1 MTGEQFSI
9 PLRRLAAPLAAWAA
23 RAGLSADSV
32 TLACFATGLGAVLA
46 IGRGWF
52 LPGAG
57 LILLSRILDGLDG
70 ELARA
75 TRPTHWGA
83 FLDLVLSFVLVMLL
97 PFSFA
102 LAMPDR
108 SLAALFLTLAIA
120 CQAMGSLSFAQVAT
134 RAGRPPS
141 RIGVLDKLALHA
153 ALLLACLLPS
163 GFSII
168 AYTIGI
174 VCFIALG
181 LRLATAHMR
190 LS

>member
-1 MTGEQFSI
+1 MDAARFFD
-9 PLRRLAAPLAAWAA
+9 PLPRLAAPLVARAA
-23 RAGLSADSV
+23 RAGLSADSL
-32 TLACFATGLGAVLA
+32 TLACFAAGLCAVLA

-57 LILLSRILDGLDG
+57 LLLLSRILDGLDG

-75 TRPTHWGA
+75 TKATHWGA
-83 FLDLVLSFVLVMLL
+83 FLDLVLSFILVMVL

-108 SLAALFLTLAIA
+108 ALAALFLTLAIA
-120 CQAMGSLSFAQVAT
+120 CQAVGSLAFAQVAT
-134 RAGRPPS
+134 RAGHPPS
-141 RIGVLDKLALHA
+141 RIGVLDKLAIHA

-168 AYTIGI
+168 SYMLGI

-190 LS
+190 LP

>member
-1 MTGEQFSI
+1 MNSEHFFD
-9 PLRRLAAPLAAWAA
+9 PLRRLAAPLVARAA
-23 RAGLSADSV
+23 RARLSADSV
-32 TLACFATGLGAVLA
+32 TLAAFAAGLGAVLV

-75 TRPTHWGA
+75 TKPSHWGA
-83 FLDLVLSFVLVMLL
+83 YLDLVLSFILVMLL

-120 CQAMGSLSFAQVAT
+120 CQAMASLSFAQVAT
-134 RAGRPPS
+134 RAGHPPS
-141 RIGVLDKLALHA
+141 RIGVLDKLAIHA
-153 ALLLACLLPS
+153 AFLLACLLPS

-168 AYTIGI
+168 AYTLGI

-181 LRLATAHMR
+181 LRLVTAHMR
-190 LS
+190 LP

>member
-1 MTGEQFSI
+1 MDAARFSD
-9 PLRRLAAPLAAWAA
+9 PLRRLAAPLVARAA

-32 TLACFATGLGAVLA
+32 TLACFAIGLCAVLA
-46 IGRGWF
+46 IMRSWF

-75 TRPTHWGA
+75 TRPSHWGA
-83 FLDLVLSFVLVMLL
+83 FLDLVLSFILVMLL

-102 LAMPDR
+102 IAMPDR
-108 SLAALFLTLAIA
+108 ALAALFLTLAIA
-120 CQAMGSLSFAQVAT
+120 CQAMASLSFAQVAT

-141 RIGVLDKLALHA
+141 RIGVLDKLAVHT
-153 ALLLACLLPS
+153 ALLLACFLPS

-168 AYTIGI
+168 SYALGV

-190 LS
+190 L